1 MAGATSVRKLDT
13 LEAVI
18 RFYAAE
24 LNPNQIK
31 LLTRELLN
39 YMKQH
44 PELLQKEE
52 E

>member
-1 MAGATSVRKLDT
+1 MNPLTDL
-13 LEAVI
+13 I
-18 RFYAAE
+18 IHYCPE